1 MSGKFY
7 YTGIYKTGLECY
19 RMQTKKVY
27 LYVFNTM
34 SDWEYGY
41 LIAELNSGRYFKKDL
56 VPLRVVTVGAN
67 KEIITTMGGLSI
79 KPNICLDECTLESN
93 DLLVLPGGNTWGEDI
108 HQPIL
113 KKIGKALELGTIVA
127 AICGAIEALANIGYL
142 DSRNHTSNSL
152 EYTKMVCPNYKG
164 ENFYEIGP
172 VVASENLITASGVA
186 PLEFAMEVLKKLDVF
201 APDTLHSWYNLNKT
215 HKPEYFFQ
223 LMNSINS

>member
-1 MSGKFY
+1 
-7 YTGIYKTGLECY
+7 
-19 RMQTKKVY
+19 MQGKKVY

-41 LIAELNSGRYFKKDL
+41 LTAELNSGRYFKKDL
-56 VPLRVVTVGAN
+56 APLKVVTVGAN

-79 KPNICLDECTLESN
+79 KPDISFNECTLESK

-113 KKIGKALELGTIVA
+113 KRVGQALELGTIIA
-127 AICGAIEALANIGYL
+127 AICGAIEALANAGYL
-142 DSRNHTSNSL
+142 DSRKHTSNSL

-164 ENFYEIGP
+164 EKFYEMGS

-201 APDTLHSWYNLNKT
+201 APETLHSWYYLNKT

>member
-1 MSGKFY
+1 
-7 YTGIYKTGLECY
+7 
-19 RMQTKKVY
+19 MQTKKVY

-56 VPLRVVTVGAN
+56 VPLKVVTVGAN

-79 KPNICLDECTLESN
+79 KPSICLDECTLESN
-93 DLLVLPGGNTWGEDI
+93 DLLVLPGGNTWGEDT

-164 ENFYEIGP
+164 EKFYEMGP
-172 VVASENLITASGVA
+172 VVASENLITASGIA

-201 APDTLHSWYNLNKT
+201 VPDTLHSWYDLNKT

>member
-1 MSGKFY
+1 
-7 YTGIYKTGLECY
+7 
-19 RMQTKKVY
+19 MQTKKVF

-56 VPLRVVTVGAN
+56 PPLKVITVGAN
-67 KEIITTMGGLSI
+67 KEMITTMGGLSI
-79 KPNICLDECTLESN
+79 KPDISLDECILESK
-93 DLLVLPGGNTWGEDI
+93 DLLILPGGITWSEEI

-113 KKIGKALELGTIVA
+113 ERVGQALKFGTIVA
-127 AICGAIEALANIGYL
+127 AICGATEALANMGYL
-142 DSRNHTSNSL
+142 DSRKHTSSDL
-152 EYTKMVCPNYKG
+152 EYIKMVCPNYKG
-164 ENFYEIGP
+164 EKYYEMRP
-172 VVASENLITASGVA
+172 AVSSENLITASGVA
-186 PLEFAMEVLKKLDVF
+186 PLEFTMEVLKKLDVF

>member
-1 MSGKFY
+1 
-7 YTGIYKTGLECY
+7 
-19 RMQTKKVY
+19 MQTKKVF

-41 LIAELNSGRYFKKDL
+41 LIAELNSGRYFKKGL
-56 VPLRVVTVGAN
+56 APLKVMTVGAN
-67 KEIITTMGGLSI
+67 KEMITTMGGLSI
-79 KPNICLDECTLESN
+79 KPDISLDECILESK
-93 DLLVLPGGNTWGEDI
+93 DLLILPGGTTWNEEI

-113 KKIGKALELGTIVA
+113 ELVGKALKNDTIVA
-127 AICGAIEALANIGYL
+127 AICGATEALANMGYL
-142 DSRNHTSNSL
+142 DTRKHTSNNL

-164 ENFYEIGP
+164 EKFYEAGSAISD
-172 VVASENLITASGVA
+172 ANLVTASGIA

-215 HKPEYFFQ
+215 HQPEYFFK